1 MAKENSNLV
10 VAPTTSAKEEN
21 TRRAQN
27 CSAVVMFIL
36 VSGGMVKVLAK
47 AATSSLTVAFTKDRY
62 GAVRHTDLG
71 S

>member
-10 VAPTTSAKEEN
+10 VAPTTSAREEN

-27 CSAVVMFIL
+27 CLAVVMFIL

-47 AATSSLTVAFTKDRY
+47 AATISLMVAFTKDRY
-62 GAVRHTDLG
+62 GAVSLTDLG
-71 S
+71 N